1 MQLIFRVTFIASV
14 LIFFFAFFVTVPLT
28 AQHDAAAH
36 HHPAAAKIKN
46 PVAAGDVSIAAGK
59 KLYMKHCS
67 VCHGD
72 TGKGDGDMG
81 DELDPKPADLTD
93 ADWKHGS
100 TDGEVFAVIRDGV
113 KSTGMKAFGK
123 KITAHQTWD
132 VINYVHTLASA
143 PAKPR

>member
-1 MQLIFRVTFIASV
+1 MPLNWRVTLVGSV
-14 LIFFFAFFVTVPLT
+14 LIFIFSIATSLT

-36 HHPAAAKIKN
+36 HHPAAAKITN
-46 PVAAGDVSIAAGK
+46 PVAADDVSIAAGK

-81 DELDPKPADLTD
+81 DELDPKPANLTD
-93 ADWKHGS
+93 PDWKHGS
-100 TDGEVFAVIRDGV
+100 TDGEIFAVIRDGV

-123 KITAHQTWD
+123 KMTAHQMWD
-132 VINYVHTLASA
+132 VINYVHTLAST